1 MGMSEPSSISHL
13 QNMDVRVTV
22 EWGRA
27 QVTVEEVR
35 GLGPNAILRV
45 DSEADDPVDVRVNGK
60 LIGRG
65 KMVIVGDSYAVQ
77 ITQFVD
83 GDA

>member
-1 MGMSEPSSISHL
+1 MAMSESSRISHL
-13 QNMDVRVTV
+13 QNVDVRVTV

-35 GLGPNAILRV
+35 GLGPNAILRL
-45 DSEADDPVDVRVNGK
+45 DSAADDPVDVRVNGK

-65 KMVIVGDSYAVQ
+65 KMVIIGDSYAVQ
-77 ITQFVD
+77 ITQFVEAD
-83 GDA
+83 T